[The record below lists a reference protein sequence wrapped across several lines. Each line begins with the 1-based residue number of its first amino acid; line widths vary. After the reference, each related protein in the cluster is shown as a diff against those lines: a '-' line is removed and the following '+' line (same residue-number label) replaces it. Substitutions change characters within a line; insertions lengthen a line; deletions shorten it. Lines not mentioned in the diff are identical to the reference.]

1 MFRVH
6 QLPPGLIHITQRI
19 NPKCPEFCGKCPK
32 KNVVWGSITI
42 CKASYWHHNTA
53 KFHSSIPS
61 LTHLWI
67 SRSLWDHLFGGGRR
81 CLVVL
86 IFKWKIYQ
94 FLEGGDSRKK
104 NSFHVYMY
112 AYAYQDHEDV
122 NWRSVRGV
130 KRNSWRFN
138 SIFDKNVLHEITFF
152 N

>member
-1 MFRVH
+1 MVLNTSMLMCSESTNYPQDWSISLKESIQSVQSFAENV
-6 QLPPGLIHITQRI
+6 P
-19 NPKCPEFCGKCPK
+19 

-67 SRSLWDHLFGGGRR
+67 SRSLWDHLFGGCRQ

-94 FLEGGDSRKK
+94 FLEGGGTPGRKIA
-104 NSFHVYMY
+104 SMY
-112 AYAYQDHEDV
+112 TCMLMHTKIM
-122 NWRSVRGV
+122 RM
-130 KRNSWRFN
+130 
-138 SIFDKNVLHEITFF
+138 
-152 N
+152 